1 MHAAAYAFVCTAI
14 ADLQPRAVLEIGS
27 LDVNSTAQ
35 RMNVRTLVGDAAYT
49 GIDTH
54 PGLGVDIVASAADYD
69 GDGAFDLVLST
80 EAMEHTPHPR
90 DIVDCAWRAL
100 RPGGTFVLTAA
111 GPERAPHGCDGGALP
126 LHEHYANIEP
136 AQLRALLADWRDVR
150 VARNPSAGD
159 VYAVA
164 IRPEA

>member
-69 GDGAFDLVLST
+69 GDGAFDAGA
-80 EAMEHTPHPR
+80 EAARLGQQHVVDVDVVGHHITPMSWTSK
-90 DIVDCAWRAL
+90 VTGW
-100 RPGGTFVLTAA
+100 
-111 GPERAPHGCDGGALP
+111 
-126 LHEHYANIEP
+126 P
-136 AQLRALLADWRDVR
+136 ASGWLKS
-150 VARNPSAGD
+150 N
-159 VYAVA
+159 
-164 IRPEA
+164 